1 MSELWKNGYDAY
13 ADNLSC
19 DLYLKGYRDLKAPL
33 FTLSDDGTGM
43 SAEDI
48 EKKWI
53 VLGTDSKTRGMA
65 LLTEDD
71 RLGKPPRIPM
81 GEKGIGRLSVSYLG
95 LKMLML
101 TKKKGMKCSAL
112 FMDWEILDNFNL
124 YLDDINIPIKE
135 ISSSSLLK
143 EKFSELVEEFKN
155 NLSNG
160 DWHEHRHLKDK
171 ILDNLD
177 KLIIPNFLLEDLE
190 SHFFN
195 NEDHGTIFII
205 FDPHEQLID
214 LSRGDTIEI
223 KDDATTNYLRFSLSG
238 IYNAFKDKQ
247 IFETSFWIH
256 DIAGKYNLIDKQ
268 DFFERDDIFAA
279 DHWVTGSFNEEGF
292 FTGDVQIYNEHF
304 KHTFRPRRQP
314 GKTPYGQFNIEF
326 GFIEGDSKNSNVSR
340 EKWDVLKRK
349 AGKFGGIYVY
359 RDEFRVL
366 PYGRSDHDFL
376 KFEERRSLSATY
388 YQFSRRRVFGY
399 IEIKRDSNP
408 KLTDK
413 AGREGFIVNK
423 AFREFQADLID
434 FFIDFS
440 VRFLR
445 TINVDERH
453 KGTNPTL
460 RQEQVELIRKRNE
473 RLLKAE
479 KKRSKITT
487 TSFKRDLNENTQTID
502 DLASEMDILYD
513 KLNEENSKDVLTY
526 NNVSSLIVDLK
537 NKKSELNKLKIS
549 KPQRIELTDSQTNK
563 YADYREKYDQVLS
576 ISLKCNDLISE
587 TQKKLSHENLKI
599 EFENQYQFF
608 KDDVESMVKGYNS
621 RFANKVEELGSLLKN
636 EIKQSGELYA
646 EKTGHLIISGT
657 ENKAEVKNRIEM
669 LETIHDS
676 LMDEIEDKYSSFIKH
691 VEGLNFDIDDDLLVG
706 WYKEQYEKINEKVE
720 ALHELA
726 QVGIAIEIIDHQF
739 NVLYSEM
746 SAAIDFFK
754 RFSDEKPEIKYN
766 YNQLRRSFEH
776 LESNH
781 KLLMPLY
788 RTRRRSK
795 TEIKGSDIEKY
806 INNFFMNNFERDNIT
821 FTVDPSFKEY
831 SFYSYESIIMPVF
844 INVINN
850 AMYWL
855 IPSKDRKIHITNKFD
870 KILIQN
876 SGDKIAPA
884 YLEKIFSLF
893 FTKKPG
899 GRGIGL
905 YLAKTN
911 LRSIGYD
918 IYATNDKNLNTLNGA
933 CFVIQ
938 KFEKELVDNGF

>member
-1 MSELWKNGYDAY
+1 
-13 ADNLSC
+13 
-19 DLYLKGYRDLKAPL
+19 
-33 FTLSDDGTGM
+33 M

-48 EKKWI
+48 EQKWI
-53 VLGTDSKTRGMA
+53 VLGTDSKTRGMEP
-65 LLTEDD
+65 LTEDD

-124 YLDDINIPIKE
+124 YLDDINIPIKQ
-135 ISSSSLLK
+135 IPKSNLLD
-143 EKFSELVEEFKN
+143 EKFLELIEEFKN

-160 DWHEHRHLKDK
+160 DWHEHRPLKEK
-171 ILDNLD
+171 I
-177 KLIIPNFLLEDLE
+177 LEDLDQLTFPIFLLNE
-190 SHFFN
+190 LEAQFFN
-195 NEDHGTIFII
+195 DEGHGTIFII

-214 LSRGDTIEI
+214 LSFADSIDIR
-223 KDDATTNYLRFSLSG
+223 DDDTTNYLRSSLSG
-238 IYNAFKDKQ
+238 IYNAFKSKQ
-247 IFETSFWIH
+247 IFETSFYIH
-256 DIAGKYNLIDKQ
+256 GTEGKYNIIAKQ
-268 DFFERDDIFAA
+268 DFFEKEDIFSA

-292 FTGDVQIYNEHF
+292 FTGEVQIYNERF
-304 KHTFRPRRQP
+304 QHTFRPRRHP
-314 GKTPYGQFNIEF
+314 GKTPYGPFKIEF
-326 GFIEGDSKNSNVSR
+326 GFFEGDYKNSTIPR
-340 EKWDVLKRK
+340 EMWDVLKNK
-349 AGKFGGIYVY
+349 AEKFGGIYVY

-366 PYGRSDHDFL
+366 PYGRADHDFL

-388 YQFSRRRVFGY
+388 YQFSRRRIFGY
-399 IEIKRDSNP
+399 IEINRETNP
-408 KLTDK
+408 KLIDK

-423 AFREFQADLID
+423 AFREFQADLIE
-434 FFIDFS
+434 FFIDLS

-445 TINVDERH
+445 SRTTDEKK
-453 KGTNPTL
+453 KGMVPTL
-460 RQEQVELIRKRNE
+460 REEQMEIIRKRNE

-479 KKRSKITT
+479 KKRGKITA
-487 TSFKRDLNENTQTID
+487 TSFKRDLKENSQKID
-502 DLASEMDILYD
+502 DLVSEMDSLYN
-513 KLNEENSKDVLTY
+513 KLDEENGKEVLLY
-526 NNVSSLIVDLK
+526 NNVSYLIADLK
-537 NKKSELNKLKIS
+537 NKKTELNKLKMV
-549 KPQRIELTDSQTNK
+549 KPRRIELTDSQTNK
-563 YADYREKYDQVLS
+563 YADYREKYDQALS
-576 ISLKCNDLISE
+576 ISLKCDDLISV
-587 TQKKLSHENLKI
+587 TQEKLSQENLKS
-599 EFENQYQFF
+599 EFESRYQFF
-608 KDDVESMVKGYNS
+608 KDDIESMVKEYDS
-621 RFANKVEELGSLLKN
+621 RFTNKVEELGRLLKN

-657 ENKAEVKNRIEM
+657 ESKSEVNSRIEM

-676 LMDEIEDKYSSFIKH
+676 LMNEIEDKYDSFIKH

-720 ALHELA
+720 SLHELA
-726 QVGIAIEIIDHQF
+726 QIGIAIEIIDHQF

-754 RFSDEKPEIKYN
+754 KFSDENPEIEYN
-766 YNQLRRSFEH
+766 YKQLRRSFEH

-795 TEIKGSDIEKY
+795 TEINGSDIEKY
-806 INNFFMNNFERDNIT
+806 INVFFMKNFERDGVT
-821 FTVDPSFKEY
+821 FTVDSSFKEY
-831 SFYSYESIIMPVF
+831 SFYTYESVIMPVF
-844 INVINN
+844 INIINN

-855 IPSKDRKIHITNKFD
+855 IPSKDRKIYITTKFD

-884 YLEKIFSLF
+884 YLEKIFTLF

-933 CFVIQ
+933 CFVI
-938 KFEKELVDNGF
+938 EKIKQS